1 MLGILK
7 LGHIIMSGYVRV
19 PIISDELKKS
29 EESDVENDSE
39 NDRSE
44 LEDCASFADNEDN
57 QDSPLLGKVDNFNKA
72 KRL

>member
-1 MLGILK
+1 
-7 LGHIIMSGYVRV
+7 MSGYVRV
-19 PIISDELKKS
+19 PIISDEVKNS

-57 QDSPLLGKVDNFNKA
+57 QESPLLGNADNFNERSKG
-72 KRL
+72 L